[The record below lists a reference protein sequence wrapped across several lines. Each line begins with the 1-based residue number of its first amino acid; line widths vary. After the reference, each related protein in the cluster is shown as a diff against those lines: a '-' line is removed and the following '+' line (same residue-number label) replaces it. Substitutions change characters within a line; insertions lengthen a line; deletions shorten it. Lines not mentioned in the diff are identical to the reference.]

1 MNSVL
6 KYACK
11 IIKYYEIDT
20 HEHRDSLIF
29 QYEAASTFDST
40 ALHATFLSLSLS
52 EKDKLRVI
60 HCSDNNLIQDLKDV
74 SVIVM

>member
-1 MNSVL
+1 MFL
-6 KYACK
+6 
-11 IIKYYEIDT
+11 D
-20 HEHRDSLIF
+20 RDSLIF
-29 QYEAASTFDST
+29 QYEEAATFDNT

-74 SVIVM
+74 SV